1 MATVEVKEVTP
12 ADAAATMRAAGLR
25 APLPCDT
32 PEDIAAYGQCFQLR
46 TGSGVGVF
54 VLRKQAGVMWIDGA
68 AARVRGTG
76 LTEDGLAL
84 FDHIARAAGCTEIAF
99 ETNRRGL
106 VRKSQQAGYAVAGY
120 IMKKAV
126 QP

>member
-1 MATVEVKEVTP
+1 MAHVEVKEITAV
-12 ADAAATMRAAGLR
+12 DAAATMRAAGLR
-25 APLPCDT
+25 APLACDS
-32 PEDIAAYGQCFQLR
+32 PEDIAAFGKCFQLR
-46 TGSGVGVF
+46 TETGVGVF
-54 VLRKQAGVMWIDGA
+54 VLRRQGGVLWVDGA
-68 AARVRGTG
+68 GARVRGSG

-106 VRKSQQAGYAVAGY
+106 VRKAEQAGYTVAGY

>member
-1 MATVEVKEVTP
+1 MEAVEVQEVSA

-32 PEDIAAYGQCFQLR
+32 PEDIAAHGRCFQLR
-46 TGSGVGVF
+46 AGDQLGVF
-54 VLRKQAGVMWIDGA
+54 VLRKRRGVLFVDGA
-68 AARVRGTG
+68 GARAHGSG
-76 LTEDGLAL
+76 LTSAGLAL
-84 FDHIARAAGCTEIAF
+84 FDHIARQAGCTEIAF

-106 VRKSQQAGYAVAGY
+106 VRLAEGQGYQVAGY

-126 QP
+126 TP

>member
-1 MATVEVKEVTP
+1 MAHVEVKEVTA

-32 PEDIAAYGQCFQLR
+32 PEDIAAFGQCFQLR

-54 VLRKQAGVMWIDGA
+54 VLRKQAGVMWVDGA
-68 AARVRGTG
+68 AARVRGSG

-84 FDHIARAAGCTEIAF
+84 FDHVARQAGCTEIAF

-106 VRKSQQAGYAVAGY
+106 VRKAQQAGYVVAGY